1 MYKYY
6 NNKGEYLIG
15 YKDLNKV
22 IVDSEVYTEYEM
34 VYKDAKY
41 IRVNGERYIR
51 EDFIDGLEDDLRG

>member
-34 VYKDAKY
+34 VYKDARY
-41 IRVNGERYIR
+41 IRINGNRYIR
-51 EDFIDGLEDDLRG
+51 EDFIKTH

>member
-34 VYKDAKY
+34 VYKDARY

-51 EDFIDGLEDDLRG
+51 EDFIDSLEGDLRG